1 MGNMGN
7 CGGII
12 EISGVERGPYLSLAW
27 STVTFHDS
35 LTFSYWTRLGSA
47 PGGNEEEEEAQEEEE
62 AKPKEEAG
70 ISAMYLVEGQ

>member
-1 MGNMGN
+1 M
-7 CGGII
+7 
-12 EISGVERGPYLSLAW
+12 
-27 STVTFHDS
+27 TFHDS

-70 ISAMYLVEGQ
+70 ISGMYLVEGQ

>member
-7 CGGII
+7 CGGIT
-12 EISGVERGPYLSLAW
+12 EISGVERGPLLITGVS
-27 STVTFHDS
+27 S
-35 LTFSYWTRLGSA
+35 WTRLGSA

-70 ISAMYLVEGQ
+70 ISGMYLVEGQ

>member
-1 MGNMGN
+1 MEWKGA
-7 CGGII
+7 
-12 EISGVERGPYLSLAW
+12 PHLSLAL

-70 ISAMYLVEGQ
+70 ISGMYLVEGQ